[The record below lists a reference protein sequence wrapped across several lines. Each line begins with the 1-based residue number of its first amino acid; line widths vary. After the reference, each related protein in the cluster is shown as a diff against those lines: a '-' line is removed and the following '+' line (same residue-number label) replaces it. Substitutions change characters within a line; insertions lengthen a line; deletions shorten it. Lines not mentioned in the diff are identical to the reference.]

1 MRADK
6 QRAFFHFQRRCR
18 ERFGISLNDRETE
31 QIGQLCHDGSY
42 FKILDQYEG
51 VALYRVRM
59 GKEMAA
65 VAYDYNRETVLTIM
79 PIAWTSRSHKI
90 ARARMLADVECQ
102 VRKSP

>member
-1 MRADK
+1 MGTDK
-6 QRAFFHFQRRCR
+6 QGAFVHFQRRCR
-18 ERFGISLNDRETE
+18 ERFGISLNDQETE

-51 VALYRVRM
+51 VGLYRVRM

-65 VAYDYNRETVLTIM
+65 IAYDRNRETVLTIM

-90 ARARMLADVECQ
+90 ERARMLADAELQ
-102 VRKSP
+102 IGKSP